1 MESNNFKNPNAGC
14 DIYGIPRLEL
24 AVYLIDNVLNQLN
37 KHTFIENG
45 TLLGAFRNQKFIP
58 HDDDFDFGILLDTKE
73 QIYKVHQIISKLL
86 PPKYESRLIETYCI
100 KIEIYQ
106 PSFGKY
112 TLLGPKYNGADYH
125 YVTIDIQAYL
135 KMNDSYKVLYY
146 TNPNDIIIKQDDI
159 LPLTKIKLE
168 GKYFPCPKN
177 IVSFLESHYGS
188 IDPKAKYNT
197 ISCKYELP

>member
-24 AVYLIDNVLNQLN
+24 AVYLRDNVLNQLN

-86 PPKYESRLIETYCI
+86 PPKYEARLIDTYCT

-125 YVTIDIQAYL
+125 YVTIDIQVYL

-146 TNPNDIIIKQDDI
+146 TNPYDTIIKQDDI
-159 LPLTKIKLE
+159 LPLEKIKLE
-168 GKYFPCPKN
+168 GEYFPCPKN
-177 IVSFLESHYGS
+177 IVSFLESNYGS